1 MIRRPPRS
9 TRTDTLLPYTT
20 LVRSDLIRARAAAG
34 DKGLG
39 EDFLRSIRPF
49 VWRRSLDFSA
59 IDQITDISRRIR
71 DHYAQGQAFGPGYDL
86 KRGRGG
92 IREVEF
98 FAQVHQL
105 IHGGRHS
112 ELRAPGTRD
121 ALIALRDGG
130 IISGDVAA
138 DLDAAYVL
146 FRTIEHRL
154 QMVEDQQTHNLPK
167 SAEGLALVAGLHGL
181 DGSEALF
188 DLLRPHVERT
198 ATIYDG
204 MIGSETSG
212 KLSKDP
218 VKQIGSAHG

>member
-1 MIRRPPRS
+1 M
-9 TRTDTLLPYTT
+9 
-20 LVRSDLIRARAAAG
+20 
-34 DKGLG
+34 
-39 EDFLRSIRPF
+39 
-49 VWRRSLDFSA
+49 
-59 IDQITDISRRIR
+59 
-71 DHYAQGQAFGPGYDL
+71 
-86 KRGRGG
+86 
-92 IREVEF
+92 REVEF
-98 FAQVHQL
+98 FAQVHPL

-198 ATIYDG
+198 ATLYDG
-204 MIGSETSG
+204 LIGSETSAP
-212 KLSKDP
+212 LSQDP
-218 VKQIGSAHG
+218 GNTGELREAKGITQATTPEA